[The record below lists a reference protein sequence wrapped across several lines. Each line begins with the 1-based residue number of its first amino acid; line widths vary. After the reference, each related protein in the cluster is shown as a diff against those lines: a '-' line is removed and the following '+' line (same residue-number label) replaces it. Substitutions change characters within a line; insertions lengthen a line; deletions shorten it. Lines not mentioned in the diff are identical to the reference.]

1 MPSQAREDETP
12 TAFAIRVVKE
22 QGAKDFAAELRERL
36 VKADSELKRSAESS
50 TDNSAAGMDHGLRL
64 KSKAVGIRLA
74 LSYLD
79 EMTRGL

>member
-1 MPSQAREDETP
+1 MASSAREDETA

-36 VKADSELKRSAESS
+36 VKADATLSRMSAERGEG
-50 TDNSAAGMDHGLRL
+50 TSARIDG
-64 KSKAVGIRLA
+64 KAEGVRLA